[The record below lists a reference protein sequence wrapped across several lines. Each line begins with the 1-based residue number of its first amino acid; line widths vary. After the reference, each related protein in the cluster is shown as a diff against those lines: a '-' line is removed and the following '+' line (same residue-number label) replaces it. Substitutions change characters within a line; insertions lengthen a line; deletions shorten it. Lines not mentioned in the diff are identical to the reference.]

1 MIKLLDILK
10 EAKQV
15 GDIYHYTVVQPEI
28 DLNLLSKILKSG
40 KLKPSNRRLEKLG
53 LISFSRDRALGHTLG
68 SSRLKARITIDG
80 DKLSNKYKIVPYA
93 QLEPETEYDKENWV
107 APFSRSTQDSESELV
122 IPAKKYGGSIDILPY
137 IKKIDVLDFNY
148 NKYSAAGADF
158 IKAKKEI
165 QELCDQLN
173 IPVEFHSTEYKDLD
187 DYWSPSKYT
196 KPVK

>member
-15 GDIYHYTVVQPEI
+15 GEIYHYTRI
-28 DLNLLSKILKSG
+28 DFNLLTKILKSG
-40 KLKPSNRRLEKLG
+40 KLKPSNNRLEKLG
-53 LISFSRDRALGHTLG
+53 FISFSRNRALTYTLG
-68 SSRLKARITIDG
+68 SSKLQARITIDG

-93 QLEPETEYDKENWV
+93 QLEPETDYDKENWI

-122 IPAKKYGGSIDILPY
+122 VPSKKYGGSIDILPY
-137 IKKIDVLDFNY
+137 IKKIDVLDYGHNQ
-148 NKYSAAGADF
+148 YSMSGANF
-158 IKAKKEI
+158 IRAKKEI
-165 QELCDQLN
+165 QELCNQLN

-187 DYWSPSKYT
+187 DYWSPSKHT